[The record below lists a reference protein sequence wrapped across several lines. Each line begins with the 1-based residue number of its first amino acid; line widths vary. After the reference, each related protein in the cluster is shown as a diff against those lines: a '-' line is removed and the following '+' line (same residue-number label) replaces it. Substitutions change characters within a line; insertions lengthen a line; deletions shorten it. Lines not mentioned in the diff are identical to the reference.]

1 MIALLLWT
9 AATLLMFLL
18 SLGLWRVVKGPKL
31 TDRMLATQLAGSTG
45 VALVALLAW
54 LMNNNALLDVA
65 LLLAL
70 LAAISGIAF
79 AKLLRPEQLR
89 KLNQSE
95 TNHDHH

>member
-1 MIALLLWT
+1 MIALLLW
-9 AATLLMFLL
+9 AAAALLMLLL

-31 TDRMLATQLAGSTG
+31 TDRMLAAQLAGSTG

-54 LMNNNALLDVA
+54 LMNTKALLDVA

-95 TNHDHH
+95 ANHDHH